1 MVPVLLCLRGLGTAE
16 SNLRLQRARSP
27 IPVVSHHPRAPLVV
41 APSGRC
47 PCVVHPKPEICI
59 SCSGLVIVCC
69 SSVAGRDHV
78 ASCSSRPRT
87 EVVKS
92 VKTKPP
98 EVVSLVLPLLQVV
111 CGRHCQKALLAAQGL
126 GGIFFPNFKSRC
138 KSSRK
143 LEWFPLLPVRQCAR
157 RLPIRPRP
165 LLSLVGRPSAASS

>member
-1 MVPVLLCLRGLGTAE
+1 MHQHLALICPLPLVRDGWQMADYGASVVVPPRPRHSRKQPSVATSQISYSC
-16 SNLRLQRARSP
+16 SVP
-27 IPVVSHHPRAPLVV
+27 PPRAPLVV
-41 APSGRC
+41 APSDRC

-78 ASCSSRPRT
+78 ASCSSRPHT

-143 LEWFPLLPVRQCAR
+143 LKWFPLLPVR
-157 RLPIRPRP
+157 
-165 LLSLVGRPSAASS
+165 